1 LPPATRPHAGIGGP
15 QTPEGKAVVKKN
27 ALKHGLCAREVVI
40 QAGDGQESQE
50 EFDRLLAL
58 LWDDLQPQGALEE
71 MQVERIAI
79 CYWRLWRCLRAEMGE
94 TRKTLD
100 NLLTWERGRLDA
112 LSSAKICPGSK
123 DSRRTLWQDSLGLNY
138 LIQLWETARQEVA
151 ERGQLSAQVSELLTP
166 ALPQAGGI
174 PWENREAAL
183 KCIDQEIGRLQAI
196 REIYQN
202 KETLELEALKASL
215 ALPPR
220 EVLDK
225 ILRYETTIS
234 RQLYKA
240 MAELERFQRMR
251 MGEPVPPPIN
261 VEVSHES

>member
-1 LPPATRPHAGIGGP
+1 MKNKVLPPATRPRAGIGGP

-27 ALKHGLCAREVVI
+27 SLKHGLCAREVVI

-50 EFDRLLAL
+50 EFDHLLACL
-58 LWDDLQPQGALEE
+58 CDDLQPHGALEE
-71 MQVERIAI
+71 MQVERIAV
-79 CYWRLWRCLRAEMGE
+79 CYWRLWRVLRAEMGE
-94 TRKTLD
+94 TRKSLNTCR
-100 NLLTWERGRLDA
+100 LTWERGRLDA
-112 LSSAKICPGSK
+112 LSHAKLFPCSK

-202 KETLELEALKASL
+202 KETLELE
-215 ALPPR
+215 
-220 EVLDK
+220 
-225 ILRYETTIS
+225 
-234 RQLYKA
+234 
-240 MAELERFQRMR
+240 
-251 MGEPVPPPIN
+251 
-261 VEVSHES
+261 